1 MELKGKKIAFLG
13 DSITVGVGTS
23 ASEYIYWNRIAQASG
38 AECYGYGHNGTRI
51 APQHIVS
58 VDEPYETLYFA
69 SRVETMIPDA
79 DIVVI
84 LGGTNDYG
92 HGDAAL
98 GKLGDKTNDTFYGA
112 YHLLLAEL
120 IRHYPDAHLVVMT
133 PLHREKENDLYNSR
147 GIRNAA
153 PFIEYV
159 KAIQEV
165 AESYGVTVVDLYRD
179 CAICPSNPVQ
189 KVKYCPDGLHPNDL
203 GHELIAR
210 CFLNKMKSL

>member
-1 MELKGKKIAFLG
+1 MDLKGKKIAFLG

-23 ASEYIYWNRIAQASG
+23 APEFIYWNRIAQATG
-38 AECYGYGHNGTRI
+38 AETFGYGCSGTRI
-51 APQHIVS
+51 APQHIVA
-58 VDEPYETLYFA
+58 VDEPYENLYFA
-69 SRVETMIPDA
+69 SRVESMIPDA
-79 DIVVI
+79 DIVVV

-120 IRHYPDAHLVVMT
+120 IRRYPDAHLVVMT

-147 GIRNAA
+147 GIRNSA

-159 KAIQEV
+159 KAVREV

-179 CAICPSNPVQ
+179 CPICPVNPVHKQ
-189 KVKYCPDGLHPNDL
+189 KYCPDGLHPNDA
-203 GHELIAR
+203 GHSLIAQ
-210 CFLNKMKSL
+210 CFMSRMNSI

>member
-23 ASEYIYWNRIAQASG
+23 APEYIYWNRIAQETG
-38 AECYGYGHNGTRI
+38 AECYGYGYNGTRI
-51 APQHIVS
+51 APQHIVA

-79 DIVVI
+79 DVVVI

-92 HGDAAL
+92 HGDAVL
-98 GKLGDKTNDTFYGA
+98 GKLGNKTNDTFYGA
-112 YHLLLAEL
+112 YHLLLAKL
-120 IRHYPDAHLVVMT
+120 IQYYPDAHLVVMT
-133 PLHREKENDLYNSR
+133 PLHREKENELYNSR
-147 GIRNAA
+147 GIRNVA
-153 PFIEYV
+153 PFTGYV
-159 KAIQEV
+159 KAIREV

-179 CAICPSNPVQ
+179 CAICPGDPVH
-189 KVKYCPDGLHPNDL
+189 KVRYCPDGLHPNDL